1 MTQPAQRAKLGTAR
15 SCCCHVTNPQ
25 KITMF
30 FLLPAPFEKKVIPLK
45 GIPEAQASLQLGFET
60 SKSEPKHK
68 KMVLHRV
75 CVSKPKYLGKIL
87 HDVKEKKSGSWEL
100 QSLYLEPNQ
109 EVLKMSV
116 TKNSKVFD

>member
-60 SKSEPKHK
+60 SKRQKNGAAQG
-68 KMVLHRV
+68 V
-75 CVSKPKYLGKIL
+75 CFETQI
-87 HDVKEKKSGSWEL
+87 SWENPARCQRKKIWIL
-100 QSLYLEPNQ
+100 G
-109 EVLKMSV
+109 V
-116 TKNSKVFD
+116 TIAIFGA